1 MYVARDAPDEKGW
14 MLISYRTF
22 CLIVMVGN
30 AHTPVKDDKC
40 PKEAIANGGIN
51 RRPLVRRSP
60 FPRRCRHIRIAE
72 I

>member
-1 MYVARDAPDEKGW
+1 MYVPRDAADEKGW

-30 AHTPVKDDKC
+30 ALALVEDSKC
-40 PKEAIANGGIN
+40 RKEAIANGGIN
-51 RRPLVRRSP
+51 RRSLVRRPP